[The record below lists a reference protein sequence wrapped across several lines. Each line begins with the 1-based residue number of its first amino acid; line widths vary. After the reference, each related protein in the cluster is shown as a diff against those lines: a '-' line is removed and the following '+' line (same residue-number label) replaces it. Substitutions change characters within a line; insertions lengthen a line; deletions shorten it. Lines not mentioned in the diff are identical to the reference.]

1 MGTIRVK
8 STDAKAEKINNMRVQ
23 FKKQKVEKEAKK
35 MEAKPKRI
43 SNLTKVSVYKFDS
56 HKNQESKEPQDIQEE
71 DSFDDTEDF
80 YDIKGK
86 TIDPL
91 TEDIESEVV
100 IEPRAA
106 EFEENKDPKINNLE
120 KEKADVKSNLLFE
133 IDGGMG
139 RIRVK
144 STDAKAEKLNKM
156 RVQFM
161 KQKAKKE
168 AEKEAK
174 KMQTKAKRISNLLR
188 YVTGKKRNAAPLTKW
203 QLQLRRAE
211 NNFLPNFDYAEFE
224 NKHDCKLKILTM
236 EEQLEEIEERKQSS
250 NYLNLDFKCEFCG
263 RGFEFERSFKNHMAK
278 HDPGIGKF
286 ECDVCHIRFRT
297 QYLRHRHLDYHKMKF
312 VCNICAFVTRAKHL
326 ARNHYLMHTGKV
338 FKCKQCDATFTKSTS
353 YFGHVRLNHP
363 SRDAVCEL
371 CGDSFVGPV
380 GLRHHKAKAHREL
393 SKRKHECGSC
403 GVKFASL
410 DAMKKH
416 ADGRRKCDNSM
427 KACAECGEVFSSGE
441 LLKEHADE
449 RHVLVQYWC
458 EECSQPFVSQ
468 ASLETHH
475 QRVHLHIKWPAYG
488 RTREMNR
495 EYYKKIKER
504 TRLKAQ
510 VVCEMCGARLMSNA
524 ALERHQQSQC
534 RRERSPK
541 AYKCP
546 HCVKSCATRQGLQLH
561 ITLHTGEKPYKCA
574 QCPLEFRQSGALKR
588 HHNKVHLGI
597 DTRVQCEY
605 CGKYF
610 STPSTKKLH
619 VNTVHLKMPQPP
631 RRRRSKGG
639 DD

>member
-1 MGTIRVK
+1 MLKATRVVFVSEDLSSCRICLATNIKLYSIPDGLEDSFVELMGVEFSDDDGLPQYLCPHCRMQLLRGAELRARCRRADQLLRHALRIQRFLSTEDILQIDRKFHKLTLNLTQHSVYNFDSHKKQETKESQDIQEEDSFVDTEDFCDIRGEIIDPLTEDIESEVVIEPKAAADVKSNLLFEIDGLNMGTIRVK

-56 HKNQESKEPQDIQEE
+56 HKNQESKETQDIQEE

-278 HDPGIGKF
+278 HDPASASLSAMCATSGSGLSICGTAILIPQD
-286 ECDVCHIRFRT
+286 EVRLQHLR
-297 QYLRHRHLDYHKMKF
+297 LRHPGQI
-312 VCNICAFVTRAKHL
+312 N
-326 ARNHYLMHTGKV
+326 
-338 FKCKQCDATFTKSTS
+338 
-353 YFGHVRLNHP
+353 
-363 SRDAVCEL
+363 
-371 CGDSFVGPV
+371 
-380 GLRHHKAKAHREL
+380 
-393 SKRKHECGSC
+393 
-403 GVKFASL
+403 
-410 DAMKKH
+410 
-416 ADGRRKCDNSM
+416 
-427 KACAECGEVFSSGE
+427 
-441 LLKEHADE
+441 LL
-449 RHVLVQYWC
+449 
-458 EECSQPFVSQ
+458 
-468 ASLETHH
+468 
-475 QRVHLHIKWPAYG
+475 
-488 RTREMNR
+488 
-495 EYYKKIKER
+495 
-504 TRLKAQ
+504 
-510 VVCEMCGARLMSNA
+510 
-524 ALERHQQSQC
+524 
-534 RRERSPK
+534 
-541 AYKCP
+541 
-546 HCVKSCATRQGLQLH
+546 
-561 ITLHTGEKPYKCA
+561 
-574 QCPLEFRQSGALKR
+574 
-588 HHNKVHLGI
+588 
-597 DTRVQCEY
+597 
-605 CGKYF
+605 
-610 STPSTKKLH
+610 
-619 VNTVHLKMPQPP
+619 
-631 RRRRSKGG
+631 
-639 DD
+639 